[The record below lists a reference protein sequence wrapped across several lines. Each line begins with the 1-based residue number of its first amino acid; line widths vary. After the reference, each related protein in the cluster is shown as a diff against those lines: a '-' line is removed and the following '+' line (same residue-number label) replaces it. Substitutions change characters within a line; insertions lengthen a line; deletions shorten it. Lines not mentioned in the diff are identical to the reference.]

1 MRLFG
6 VARTEAL
13 LMASNTV
20 YHRFVWAGIGT
31 FRHIGLDLLPITISL
46 PLHLSWV

>member
-13 LMASNTV
+13 LMASNAV
-20 YHRFVWAGIGT
+20 YHRFVWASIGT
-31 FRHIGLDLLPITISL
+31 FRRICLDLLPMIISL